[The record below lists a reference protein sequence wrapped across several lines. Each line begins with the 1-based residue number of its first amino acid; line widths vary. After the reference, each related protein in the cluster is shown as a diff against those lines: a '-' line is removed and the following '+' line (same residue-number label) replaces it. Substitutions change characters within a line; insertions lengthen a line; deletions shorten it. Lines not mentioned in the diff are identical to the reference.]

1 MLKMEGKTIIKDKG
15 LRWLLIGPNILMW
28 LSFIG
33 LLLWFGLHVESIKE
47 NNRLLMYLILLGAL
61 FFVSLLGA
69 FRNWLWIKQGKM

>member
-1 MLKMEGKTIIKDKG
+1 MLKMESKTIIKDKG

-69 FRNWLWIKQGKM
+69 LRNWLWIKQGKM